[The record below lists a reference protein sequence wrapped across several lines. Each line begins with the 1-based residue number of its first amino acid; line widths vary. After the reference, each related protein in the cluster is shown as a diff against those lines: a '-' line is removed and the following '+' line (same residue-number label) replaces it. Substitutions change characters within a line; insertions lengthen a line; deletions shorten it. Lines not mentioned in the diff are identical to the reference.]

1 MLVLQSKNPNFRA
14 LFASCLMVLLTL
26 TTPLLAATADYDMV
40 IKNGRVIDP
49 ESGLDAVRNIGI
61 KDGTIA
67 SISEF
72 SLKGKKTINAKGLI
86 VAPGWIDLHAHGME
100 IGALRMQAMQGVTTA
115 LELESGLLPIGEW
128 YDGEAKKPHPINYG
142 ASAAWTFARIQAIT
156 GKKAEAKLSW
166 FQGMFSNHDWQNSI
180 ATAKQEKEI
189 LALLEQAVK
198 EGSIGIGVNAGY
210 APGHGQKEY
219 YSVAQLAAKYDVP
232 TFTHVR
238 YASMTEPQ
246 SSFEAIKEL
255 IGNAALAGAH
265 MHLCHINSSSMKD
278 INSTLPLV
286 LSAQE
291 KGFRVTTGAYPYGAA
306 GTTVGAEMFRGEG
319 WQKRMGGTKYS
330 DFELN
335 GKRLDKKTFDDL
347 QKNAPGTI
355 ITWHFLDTENPV
367 ELAKLDASV
376 TNPVIAI
383 ESDALPWTLKGKTYE
398 GDAWPLPEGAFSHPR
413 SNGSFAKTLR
423 VYVRE
428 RGILSLSDAIK
439 KMSLLPAQI
448 LEDSVPQMK
457 KKGRIQLGMDADL
470 AIFDIDEV
478 ADKGSFSKPNQA
490 AVGFDYVIVDGEF
503 VVYKGKLKTDAAPGK
518 AIRRPV
524 TQ

>member
-1 MLVLQSKNPNFRA
+1 
-14 LFASCLMVLLTL
+14 
-26 TTPLLAATADYDMV
+26 
-40 IKNGRVIDP
+40 
-49 ESGLDAVRNIGI
+49 
-61 KDGTIA
+61 
-67 SISEF
+67 
-72 SLKGKKTINAKGLI
+72 
-86 VAPGWIDLHAHGME
+86 
-100 IGALRMQAMQGVTTA
+100 
-115 LELESGLLPIGEW
+115 
-128 YDGEAKKPHPINYG
+128 
-142 ASAAWTFARIQAIT
+142 
-156 GKKAEAKLSW
+156 
-166 FQGMFSNHDWQNSI
+166 
-180 ATAKQEKEI
+180 
-189 LALLEQAVK
+189 
-198 EGSIGIGVNAGY
+198 
-210 APGHGQKEY
+210 
-219 YSVAQLAAKYDVP
+219 
-232 TFTHVR
+232 
-238 YASMTEPQ
+238 MTEPH

-478 ADKGSFSKPNQA
+478 ADKGTFSKPNQA

-503 VVYKGKLKTDAAPGK
+503 VVYKGKLKTDAAPGQ

>member
-1 MLVLQSKNPNFRA
+1 MITFKRLQQLSACILVAGMAVLP
-14 LFASCLMVLLTL
+14 ASNLMASET
-26 TTPLLAATADYDMV
+26 YDLV
-40 IKNGRVIDP
+40 ILDGRVMDP
-49 ESGLDAVRNIGI
+49 ETMFDEVRNIGI
-61 KDGTIA
+61 KAGSISA
-67 SISEF
+67 ISEF
-72 SLKGKKTINAKGLI
+72 PLKGKKTINAKGLV
-86 VAPGWIDLHAHGME
+86 VAPGWIDLHAHGMD
-100 IGALRMQAMQGVTTA
+100 IASLRMQAMQGVTTA

-142 ASAAWTFARIQAIT
+142 ASAAWTFARIQTMT
-156 GKKAEAKLSW
+156 GKKAEANLGW

-180 ATAKQEKEI
+180 ATAEQEKEI

-198 EGSIGIGVNAGY
+198 EGSLGIGVNAGY

-219 YSVAQLAAKYDVP
+219 YAIAQLAAKYDVP

-278 INSTLPLV
+278 IYSTLPLV

-306 GTTVGAEMFRGEG
+306 STAVGAEMFRGDG
-319 WQKRMGGTKYS
+319 WQERMGGTKYS
-330 DFELN
+330 DFELD
-335 GKRLDKKTFDDL
+335 GKRLDKKTFDEL

-355 ITWHFLDTENPV
+355 IVWHFLDTENPV

-376 TNPVIAI
+376 TNPVVAI
-383 ESDALPWTLKGKTYE
+383 ESDATWWTLKGKTYE

-413 SNGSFAKTLR
+413 SNGSFAKVLR

-428 RGILSLSDAIK
+428 RGVLSLSDAIK
-439 KMSLLPAQI
+439 KMSLMPAQI
-448 LEDSVPQMK
+448 LEDYVPQMK
-457 KKGRIQLGMDADL
+457 KKGRIQVGMDADI
-470 AIFDIDEV
+470 AVFDPNKV
-478 ADKGSFSKPNQA
+478 ADKSTFTEPNQA
-490 AVGFDYVIVDGEF
+490 AVGFHYVMVGGVL
-503 VVYKGKLKTDAAPGK
+503 VVNEGTLITDAAPGQP
-518 AIRRPV
+518 IRRPV